1 MKKESQ
7 DGNLIQ
13 AQGPDEAPFE
23 APAPASIAR
32 VGRAGAVGV
41 SAVGVLMTSIRPSG
55 MGPVLIGAGI
65 VAALILH
72 KFR

>member
-7 DGNLIQ
+7 DGNLIR
-13 AQGPDEAPFE
+13 ARGPIETPTE
-23 APAPASIAR
+23 APAPGSIAR

-72 KFR
+72 RIR